1 VETIGDS
8 MNESNRYAGNLN
20 SIASDV
26 QKMNDRWWQDPSTGL
41 WKERN
46 VGEMLMLST
55 SELAEAMEGHRKN
68 LMDDKLPQ
76 YKSFD
81 VEVVDCMIRLLD
93 IARLFKNPIQEIYE
107 SKMEYNRTR
116 EDHTHT
122 YRLSEHGKKY

>member
-1 VETIGDS
+1 METIGDS